1 MLIVGLILGV
11 FLGAVLSAALWATGR
26 RPYLRVD
33 VQQHTTREVVHHVV
47 HHADVPEST
56 SGPQAVEA
64 AVVAGAVSAMPTV
77 RPHPAVCREALTPPA
92 RKEIGR

>member
-1 MLIVGLILGV
+1 MLIVGLILGA
-11 FLGAVLSAALWATGR
+11 FLGALLSAVLWATGR

-47 HHADVPEST
+47 VPEPA
-56 SGPQAVEA
+56 SGPHAVEA
-64 AVVAGAVSAMPTV
+64 AVVAEAVSAMPTV
-77 RPHPAVCREALTPPA
+77 RPHPAVYREALTPLA